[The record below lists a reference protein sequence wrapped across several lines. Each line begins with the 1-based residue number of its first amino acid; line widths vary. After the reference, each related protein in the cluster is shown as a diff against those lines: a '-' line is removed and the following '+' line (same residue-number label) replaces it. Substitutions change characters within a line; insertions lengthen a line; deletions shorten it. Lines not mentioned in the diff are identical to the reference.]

1 MKISV
6 ILQKIGR
13 REIATVK
20 ASDTIAEATRL
31 LSDRRIGALVVS
43 SDGKTIDGII
53 SERDIVRKLGQAGGQ
68 VLSEPVST
76 AMTADVKTCTGDDTA
91 IGLLGQMTRGRFRH
105 LPVADE
111 QGNLAGIL
119 SIGDIVK
126 ARLDEMEAENRAMA
140 EMLSH

>member
-6 ILQKIGR
+6 ILQRMGKR
-13 REIATVK
+13 DIATIK
-20 ASDTIAEATRL
+20 PTDNIADAARV
-31 LSDRRIGALVVS
+31 LSERRIGALVVS
-43 SDGKTIDGII
+43 SDGKRIDGII
-53 SERDIVRKLGQAGGQ
+53 SERDIVRRLGEAGGDT
-68 VLSEPVST
+68 LSEPVS
-76 AMTADVKTCTGDDTA
+76 AVMTTDVSTCDGDDTA
-91 IGLLGQMTRGRFRH
+91 IGLLGRMTRGRFRH

-111 QGNLAGIL
+111 HGNLTEIL